1 MQSLNPEITALHTA
15 YLDATGYELALNAPD
30 ERRWFAAVQFG
41 VSPDDVKLVVKAR
54 IRGIATGDRKPAS
67 IYLRNLIGDEDVL
80 AEFAMELAAIKA
92 TQRKKLFTPGKREA
106 LESTGRPGEPEPPK
120 VRHVSEVDWKS
131 QCEGMRKVI

>member
-1 MQSLNPEITALHTA
+1 MTSLNEQVNQLHTA

-30 ERRWFAAVQFG
+30 ERRWFSAVQFG

-54 IRGIATGDRKPAS
+54 IRGITLGDRKPAS

-92 TQRKKLFTPGKREA
+92 TQRKKLFTPGKA
-106 LESTGRPGEPEPPK
+106 DVLKAAGHESEPEQLPA
-120 VRHVSEVDWKS
+120 RHVSEVFDN
-131 QCEGMRKVI
+131 MRKAT